1 MNQKTNLE
9 AENRKEKRRL
19 DFRNKSTT
27 RDTKRLYFK
36 NNDTLKLESG
46 TCNWETLKLE
56 QENRNYLQS
65 QVLEMRNKETRGL
78 ANQEYITRNK
88 EIGNSESTAR

>member
-19 DFRNKSTT
+19 NFRNKSTT

-46 TCNWETLKLE
+46 TGNWETLKLE